1 MKRTIYSRLVE
12 WKHASRR
19 KPLLLKGARQVG
31 KTYILKQ
38 FGEAEFQRRH
48 YINFEEDESLVGIF
62 EGNLD
67 PRRIVQELSFHLNS
81 SINLEQDLL
90 IFDEIQACP
99 RAITSLKYFQED
111 LPGFP
116 VCAAGSLLGLQLG
129 QSSFPVGKV
138 DYLHL
143 NPMSFEEFLTA
154 SGEERYVALI
164 RGLCLDDPIP
174 GTAHERLW
182 TQLKIFFITGGLPE
196 IVNLYVDLKDNL
208 FDALQSVR
216 RRQADL
222 IRDYLADIAKHS
234 GKLNAMHIERVWKNT
249 PAQLARE
256 LDGSAPKFRFK
267 GVVPGVHTY
276 ARLVGQIDW
285 LETAGLII
293 KVQIVNS
300 GQIPFSAYAKEN
312 RFKLFFFDV
321 GLLGAVSGLPPKSIW
336 DYDYGSYK
344 GYFAENFV
352 AQEFR
357 FAGCRSL
364 YSWKE
369 NTAEVEFLREENGEV
384 LPVEVKSGRV
394 TQAKSLKVYA
404 EKYNP
409 EYRTVLSARNMR
421 IDHENRVHHYP
432 LYLASRFPIGRGVD
446 CS

>member
-1 MKRTIYSRLVE
+1 MKRTIFSRLVE
-12 WKHASRR
+12 WKHAPRR

-31 KTYILKQ
+31 KTYILKH
-38 FGEAEFQRRH
+38 FGEKNFARCH
-48 YINFEEDESLVGIF
+48 YINFEEDESLAGIF
-62 EGNLD
+62 NGNLD

-81 SINLEQDLL
+81 SINLEHDLL

-111 LPGFP
+111 LPEFP
-116 VCAAGSLLGLQLG
+116 VCTAGSLLGLQLG

-138 DYLHL
+138 DYLHM

-154 SGEERYVALI
+154 SGEDRYVELI
-164 RGLCLDDPIP
+164 RGLGVDDPIP
-174 GTAHERLW
+174 EMAHERLW

-196 IVNLYVDLKDNL
+196 IVQLYVDLKDNL

-234 GKLNAMHIERVWKNT
+234 GKQNAMHIERIWKNT
-249 PAQLARE
+249 PGQLARE
-256 LDGSAPKFRFK
+256 LDGSASKFRFK

-276 ARLVGQIDW
+276 AKLVGAIDW

-300 GQIPFSAYAKEN
+300 GGIPFSAYAREN

-321 GLLGAVSGLPPKSIW
+321 GLLGAISGLPPKNIW

-364 YSWKE
+364 YSWKK
-369 NTAEVEFLREENGEV
+369 NTAEVEFLREENGRV

-409 EYRTVLSARNMR
+409 EYRTIMSARNLKIDRKNR
-421 IDHENRVHHYP
+421 IHHYP
-432 LYLASRFPIGRGVD
+432 LYMASRFPIPGRVD
-446 CS
+446 G